1 MLSSLLTIYASSHQ
15 LQFSDNEGSHLSF
28 YSCSDVVLVM
38 YNHLPLI
45 IDDLIPPENSGD
57 LVDLAGKHI
66 NLLFPNIVKVANSI
80 PSGFN

>member
-1 MLSSLLTIYASSHQ
+1 MLRRINCNSVIMREVIYLLI
-15 LQFSDNEGSHLSF
+15 

-45 IDDLIPPENSGD
+45 IDDLVPPENSGD
-57 LVDLAGKHI
+57 LVDLAGNHI